1 MSWFPA
7 PEARIFCAAVNYA
20 AHRDEM
26 GRGETNAHPMLFLR
40 TPASLVRAGEPIV
53 KPANSDCL
61 DYEGELALVI
71 GRPGRH
77 IARAGALS
85 HVAGWTAFMD
95 GSVRDWQRHTAQFT
109 PGKNF
114 DRSGSI
120 GPALVSPAD
129 FGDYRAHRLETRV
142 NGETVQATDIALM
155 LFDCETLI
163 SYISGFTELRE
174 GDVIATGTCAGVGE
188 KRVPPRY
195 LLPGDVVEVA
205 IDGLP
210 LLSNPVVAA
219 PDSPP
224 IQAGLS
230 G

>member
-1 MSWFPA
+1 MSWFPE
-7 PEARIFCAAVNYA
+7 PHARIFCAAVNYA

-26 GRGETNAHPMLFLR
+26 GRGEANAQPMLFLR

-53 KPANSDCL
+53 KPTVSDSL

-77 IARAGALS
+77 IARTDALS

-120 GPALVSPAD
+120 GPDLVPPER

-163 SYISGFTELRE
+163 SYISAFTELQP

-195 LLPGDVVEVA
+195 LVPGDIVEVA
-205 IDGLP
+205 ISGLP
-210 LLSNPVVAA
+210 LLSNPVVAEG
-219 PDSPP
+219 DSPA
-224 IQAGLS
+224 IQAPVQG
-230 G
+230 

>member
-7 PEARIFCAAVNYA
+7 PDARIFCAAVNYA

-26 GRGETNAHPMLFLR
+26 GRGETSTHPMLFLR
-40 TPASLVRAGEPIV
+40 TPASLVRAGEGIV

-71 GRPGRH
+71 GRAGRH
-77 IARAGALS
+77 IGRARALD
-85 HVAGWTAFMD
+85 HVGGWTCFMD

-120 GPALVSPAD
+120 GPALVDPHA
-129 FGDYRAHRLETRV
+129 FGDWRAHRLTTRV
-142 NGETVQATDIALM
+142 NGHVVQETETALM
-155 LFDCETLI
+155 LFDVETLI
-163 SYISGFTELRE
+163 AYVSGFTELRV

-188 KRVPPRY
+188 KRTPPLY
-195 LLPGDVVEVA
+195 LFPGDVVEVEVS
-205 IDGLP
+205 GLP
-210 LLSNPVVAA
+210 LLRNPVVAE
-219 PDSPP
+219 S
-224 IQAGLS
+224 
-230 G
+230 